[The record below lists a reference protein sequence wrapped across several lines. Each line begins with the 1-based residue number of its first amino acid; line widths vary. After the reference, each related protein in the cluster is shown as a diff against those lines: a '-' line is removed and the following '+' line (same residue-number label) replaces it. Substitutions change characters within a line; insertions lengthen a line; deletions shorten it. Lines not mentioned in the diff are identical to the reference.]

1 MGNHILLQ
9 SIHSG
14 QAKAQNVN
22 LAYVDKMRE
31 LNAWELCT

>member
-1 MGNHILLQ
+1 MGNYILLQ

-14 QAKAQNVN
+14 QPKAQNVN
-22 LAYVDKMRE
+22 LVYVDKMRE